1 VIRAFRAIF
10 LAAALL
16 SAQQAGLAHALWHA
30 GADRSPDEGQAQL
43 CPLHAALGAVCG
55 AVDGAGAPSHCLK
68 IEESVPEAR
77 RVPCASLPAPTP
89 ASRGPPALL

>member
-1 VIRAFRAIF
+1 MSRILRAIL

-55 AVDGAGAPSHCLK
+55 AVDAAGASSCSL
-68 IEESVPEAR
+68 EVQESVPEAPCVR
-77 RVPCASLPAPTP
+77 CASLPAPTP

>member
-1 VIRAFRAIF
+1 VSRIFRAIF

-30 GADRSPDEGQAQL
+30 GAERSPDEGQAQL
-43 CPLHAALGAVCG
+43 CQLHAVLGTVCG
-55 AVDGAGAPSHCLK
+55 AVDVTGASACPLE
-68 IEESVPEAR
+68 IQESVPEALCVR
-77 RVPCASLPAPTP
+77 CASLPAPTP